1 MTAPADLKE
10 IIGRLEPLLGPS
22 DGEPAPLDGGIT
34 NRNYR
39 ARPGGEDHVIRLPG
53 NDKALLDQRF
63 TVYELERGQPSGGD
77 QASGKDRLAP
87 SGRSAQHASL
97 VRKHRISRL
106 PLSRVQVA
114 SEFSHERLAIDTLV
128 M

>member
-39 ARPGGEDHVIRLPG
+39 ARLGGEDHVIRRPGKATALPEI
-53 NDKALLDQRF
+53 DRDVERIAYEAAAQPRRCVPSTT
-63 TVYELERGQPSGGD
+63 TVPGCRRVSGF
-77 QASGKDRLAP
+77 
-87 SGRSAQHASL
+87 RSWA
-97 VRKHRISRL
+97 RITPRSRL
-106 PLSRVQVA
+106 
-114 SEFSHERLAIDTLV
+114 LATVPTLAV
-128 M
+128 ESSLQG